1 MSGRGVRAFAAAAL
15 AALVLLGGTSCTTTG
30 PSEQGEITRLDGTTV
45 TPAELTAGIEELV
58 AAADVHGL
66 AVTVFQEEAAAYSR
80 AFGWADAPGRVP
92 LETDAQMYGASLSK
106 PVFAVMV
113 MRLVER
119 GVLDL
124 DTPLVEQVDGPLAVV
139 HGPEWHQ
146 DFSALAGDPRL
157 DRVTA
162 RHALAHTTGLP
173 GWRWFEEDQ
182 RPKFHF
188 EPGARYAYSG
198 EGMVLLQIALEKITG
213 QPLERLMKDEVFEPY
228 GMVDSSYTWQP
239 RFDRMV
245 IALGHRPDGTT
256 YPKDTDNAPRAPST
270 LETTPDDL
278 SRFFAAVLRGE
289 GLSKE
294 SWSEMWSPQVRIRFE
309 TQFGPGASVVTDRW
323 DDIGLSY
330 GLGWGLL
337 ETPHGWAPF
346 KEGHG
351 DGFQHYA
358 VLFPDRDL
366 GVMLLAN
373 SDHGES
379 AFDHLLRLTIA
390 DPYTP
395 LEWEG
400 YVPFDRDEAR

>member
-1 MSGRGVRAFAAAAL
+1 VIRRSGATIAAVAL
-15 AALVLLGGTSCTTTG
+15 LALMVAGCATTG
-30 PSEQGEITRLDGTTV
+30 TPEGGRIERLDGTAV
-45 TPAELTAGIEELV
+45 TPAELTRGIEELV
-58 AAADVHGL
+58 TAADVHGL
-66 AVTVFQEEAAAYSR
+66 AVTVFDQGRIAYSH
-80 AFGWADAPGRVP
+80 AFGFADAPGRVA
-92 LETDAQMYGASLSK
+92 LATDAQIYGASLSK

-113 MRLVER
+113 MRLVEQ

-124 DTPLVEQVDGPLAVV
+124 DTPLAEWVGEPLGVV

-146 DFSALAGDPRL
+146 DFSALDGDPRL

-173 GWRWFEEDQ
+173 NWRWFEDDQ

-198 EGMVLLQIALEKITG
+198 EGMVLLQIALEKLTG
-213 QPLERLMKDEVFEPY
+213 EPLEQLMRREVFEPY

-239 RFDRMV
+239 RFDDMT
-245 IALGHRPDGTT
+245 IALGHRADGTT

-278 SRFFAAVLRGE
+278 ARFFAAVLRGE
-289 GLSKE
+289 GLSDP
-294 SWSEMWSPQVRIRFE
+294 SWREMFRPQVRIRSAA
-309 TQFGPGASVVTDRW
+309 QFGPGASVETDRW
-323 DDIGLSY
+323 DEIELSY
-330 GLGWGLL
+330 GLGWGLI

-366 GVMLLAN
+366 GVMLLSN

-400 YVPFDRDEAR
+400 YVPFDQGEAP